1 MAERSTIVV
10 TGGAGFIG
18 SELVRQLAA
27 RGERVLIVDNLIN
40 GRRENVADVL
50 SRDVTLRV
58 ADVRDTA
65 ALMPDLRDARAVYH
79 LACLG
84 VRHSVHSPH
93 ENHDVNATATL
104 QLLAAARRSDVP
116 RFVYVSSSEVY
127 GGIQATPI
135 RGDRPPGRR
144 AATAGGISE
153 DHPAFPCPVYGGSKL
168 AGESYA
174 RAYFRTYG
182 YPTVVIRPFNTY
194 GPRSHH
200 EGDSGEVIPKF
211 LLRCLAGRPMVV
223 FGDGSQ
229 SRDFTYVSDTAHGIL
244 LAGEHPSAVGE
255 TINIG
260 TGTDVTIADLARRV
274 AVEAGRPDA
283 VIEYDQPR
291 PGDVYSLIA
300 DVSRARTLLGFEP
313 RVSMSE
319 GLQRLLQWYRAQRQ
333 TPEELLEQEI
343 VRNWTA
349 PRTRCEQDRRRHSR
363 RTTLARRAGRRGC
376 APRDPLGLGHAGPGG
391 GGLRARVRRRGR
403 RASRLRRVQLHDG
416 SSSRA
421 ARPWRRSWRRGDHRE
436 PFVHCHGER
445 GALLPC
451 DAGVRGCHA
460 GHPQHRPLA
469 RRAGDLGPHQ
479 SHPRRPPARDAVRS
493 RGGAGDRPAPR
504 SARGR
509 GRRLRDWQ

>member
-1 MAERSTIVV
+1 MAGRSTVVV

-27 RGERVLIVDNLIN
+27 RGERVLIVDNLVN
-40 GRRENVADVL
+40 GTRENVADVL
-50 SRDVTLRV
+50 SPDVTLLV
-58 ADVRDTA
+58 ADVRDTSA
-65 ALMPDLRDARAVYH
+65 VMPHLRDARAVYH

-93 ENHDVNATATL
+93 ENHEVNATATL
-104 QLLAAARRSDVP
+104 QLLAAARQSDVP

-127 GGIQATPI
+127 GGIPSTPI
-135 RGDRPPGRR
+135 RGDR
-144 AATAGGISE
+144 ISE
-153 DHPAFPCPVYGGSKL
+153 DHPAFPCTVYGGSKL

-182 YPTVVIRPFNTY
+182 YPTVVVRPFNTY

-274 AVEAGRPDA
+274 AVETGRPDA

-291 PGDVYSLIA
+291 PGDVYRLIA

-319 GLQRLLQWYRAQRQ
+319 GLQRLLQWYRAQRK

-343 VRNWTA
+343 VRNWI
-349 PRTRCEQDRRRHSR
+349 P
-363 RTTLARRAGRRGC
+363 
-376 APRDPLGLGHAGPGG
+376 
-391 GGLRARVRRRGR
+391 
-403 RASRLRRVQLHDG
+403 ASN
-416 SSSRA
+416 
-421 ARPWRRSWRRGDHRE
+421 
-436 PFVHCHGER
+436 
-445 GALLPC
+445 
-451 DAGVRGCHA
+451 
-460 GHPQHRPLA
+460 
-469 RRAGDLGPHQ
+469 
-479 SHPRRPPARDAVRS
+479 
-493 RGGAGDRPAPR
+493 
-504 SARGR
+504 SA
-509 GRRLRDWQ
+509 